1 MPTTVV
7 SWNIA
12 KRHEPWRQLLQMDA
26 DIALLQEAGSP
37 PPDVADRV
45 GTGPAEHWDSHI
57 WNSRWYEGRFDNL
70 YDRWPMVVK
79 LSDRVEVEWFKQ
91 VSPISETREDEIA
104 VSGIG
109 TVAAARII
117 PKDAAPFIVVSMYA
131 RWIKPHPLANSA
143 WRVGYQDGSAHR
155 IISDLSA
162 FIGSTDPSTHRILAA
177 GDLNMI
183 YGATDDNR
191 LALPARDRTVTDRM
205 DALGMEFLGPWHPA
219 GRLACP
225 TPQGLPPYTLNVPTY
240 HTTRQSSATAQNQLD
255 YVFAS
260 RGFHRGVTVRA
271 MNSVDEWGASDHCRL
286 SIEVAGRLP
295 ERQDPMAGHTGL
307 RDDSHAHVTSPGDR
321 TIYDIHKLD
330 EGPTSI
336 VGQIVL
342 ERNTMRFYTSD
353 PEVRAALC
361 QVADDG
367 HAMAEHCVVTENAR
381 ARVRRPVK
389 IGANEFVSALRYNL
403 TRVGVVRLVAKTEQE
418 RTNAD

>member
-1 MPTTVV
+1 MPITIV

-26 DIALLQEAGSP
+26 DIALLQEAGNP

-45 GTGPAEHWDSHI
+45 DTGPVEHWDSHV

-70 YDRWPMVVK
+70 YDRWPMVVR

-109 TVAAARII
+109 TIAAARVI
-117 PKDAAPFIVVSMYA
+117 PKDAPPFIVVSMYA
-131 RWIKPHPLANSA
+131 RWIKPHPLANSK

-162 FIGSTDPSTHRILAA
+162 FIGSTDPSTHHILAA

-183 YGATDDNR
+183 YGATDDNG

-205 DALGMEFLGPWHPA
+205 DALGMEFLGPRYPA
-219 GRLACP
+219 GWLACP

-240 HTTRQSSATAQNQLD
+240 HTTRQSPETAQNQLD

-260 RGFHRGVTVRA
+260 RGFHKSVTVRA
-271 MNSVDEWGASDHCRL
+271 MNSEKEWGASDHCRL
-286 SIEVAGRLP
+286 AIKVEGQLP
-295 ERQDPMAGHTGL
+295 ERQGPMAGHTGL
-307 RDDSHAHVTSPGDR
+307 RDDPQAHGATLEGR
-321 TIYDIHKLD
+321 TIYHIHQLAED
-330 EGPTSI
+330 SESI
-336 VGQIVL
+336 VGQIVI
-342 ERNTMRFYTSD
+342 EGNTMRFYTSD
-353 PEVRAALC
+353 REVRAALC

-367 HAMAEHCVVTENAR
+367 HAMVTHCVVRENSR

-389 IGANEFVSALRYNL
+389 IGGNDFVGALKYHL
-403 TRVGVVRLVAKTEQE
+403 TGVGAVRLVAKTEQ
-418 RTNAD
+418 T